1 MSTKKKI
8 LITAGIGTAAV
19 VAGVAPAIASATNI
33 QSSNINVNPGTTNP
47 DNPGNPDINNPDDV
61 TNLATIP
68 TNDEFVYSIDNFNV
82 LPNVLV
88 DEYLQN
94 LFAKENFFDEYKGS
108 FTNSSEYA
116 NVAITYKKNSVNEI
130 NKTFELLATPINGKT
145 WSDNTN
151 ETKTITVNIKN
162 IETAD
167 AVAPDKNTVVSYNR
181 EIDGTFLKTNQ
192 DLNSLLSQLFSE
204 DQSAYFPNFKNV
216 KFTYILQT
224 ADLTNRTFK
233 MIVAPLDKH
242 NWNDKDQ
249 FGKFGNQVTYTVK
262 LTNFVILNV
271 NDAEAPKQNTVP
283 LFNALVDGTNV
294 KSDKDLNNEIKSL
307 FSSSDQ
313 SSNFVDTQ
321 GKQVFKNVKV
331 SFYENSAKL
340 QDKTFKVQVS
350 LKDGHSWSDSSKELP
365 NSFDLQVKINN
376 FAIVGIRDSLTPRSV
391 ASFTKPVL
399 STNFSSNADLNNYLA
414 NAFKTDQLSNLV
426 ATATDY
432 T

>member
-19 VAGVAPAIASATNI
+19 VAGVAPAIASTTNI

-192 DLNSLLSQLFSE
+192 DLNSLLSQLFLE

-242 NWNDKDQ
+242 NWTDKDQ

-399 STNFSSNADLNNYLA
+399 STNFSS
-414 NAFKTDQLSNLV
+414 
-426 ATATDY
+426 
-432 T
+432 

>member
-19 VAGVAPAIASATNI
+19 VAGVAPAIASTTNI

-192 DLNSLLSQLFSE
+192 DLNNLLSQLFSE

-242 NWNDKDQ
+242 NWTDKDQ

-414 NAFKTDQLSNLV
+414 NA
-426 ATATDY
+426 
-432 T
+432 

>member
-242 NWNDKDQ
+242 NWTDKDQ

-414 NAFKTDQLSNLV
+414 NA
-426 ATATDY
+426 
-432 T
+432 